1 MATPAITTWSPD
13 APTLA
18 ALQAWRADADAIR
31 PDSASQGCMDARS
44 YSPLHRARNA

>member
-18 ALQAWRADADAIR
+18 ALQAWRADADAMHNV
-31 PDSASQGCMDARS
+31 ASRYPELSIFGFGICD
-44 YSPLHRARNA
+44 P